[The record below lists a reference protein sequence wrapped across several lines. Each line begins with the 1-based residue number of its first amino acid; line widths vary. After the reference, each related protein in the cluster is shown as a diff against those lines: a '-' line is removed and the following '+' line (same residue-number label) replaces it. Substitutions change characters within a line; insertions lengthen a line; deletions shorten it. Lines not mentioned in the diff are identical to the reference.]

1 MPGGQKPRKKVMLV
15 CGSGIVS
22 CTLIMP
28 PVEEILESSPY
39 RCELIKGRFHDIP
52 LRIKQLDLILTTVP
66 LPKDLDIRDVPVVVV
81 MGLFG
86 GQSKDEIKRQ
96 VHEALDRG
104 RGAPVSG

>member
-1 MPGGQKPRKKVMLV
+1 MLV

-28 PVEEILESSPY
+28 PVEAILESSPY
-39 RCELIKGRFHDIP
+39 RCELIKGRFHDLP
-52 LRIKQLDLILTTVP
+52 LRMKELDLILTTVQ
-66 LPKDLDIRDVPVVVV
+66 LPKDMDTSGVPVVVV

-86 GQSKDEIKRQ
+86 GQGKDEIKRQ

-104 RGAPVSG
+104 RGEVGDG